1 MAFSFTKTGFS
12 GFNGDDPSIGKKIQM
27 NVLSIKSLFRKYD
40 EDGKRIKH
48 EGYPFL
54 NSRYSTTDPRMKN
67 PMAGGYTGPRT
78 QSKDE
83 KFEIEKNIRTYYGG
97 NDRMRQLAEK
107 QAKSS
112 YQTYRML
119 NQNLYRASKLFD
131 KNPYEANTL
140 FKQSIDKAYKMHF
153 ENSYD
158 RNISIANSKMIK
170 KFASGFLAP
179 QVAPLFRS
187 YR

>member
-1 MAFSFTKTGFS
+1 MAFSFTKTGFN
-12 GFNGDDPSIGKKIQM
+12 GFNDPGTAKKIRM
-27 NVLSIKSLFRKYD
+27 NILSINPLFRKVGGAD
-40 EDGKRIKH
+40 NQ
-48 EGYPFL
+48 GYPFL
-54 NSRYSTTDPRMKN
+54 NSRFFTNETGMKN

-78 QSKDE
+78 RSKDE
-83 KFEIEKNIRTYYGG
+83 KFTIEQNIKSYYGG
-97 NDRMRQLAEK
+97 NARMRQLAEK

-112 YQTYRML
+112 FKTYEML
-119 NQNLYRASKLFD
+119 NKNLYKASNIFE
-131 KNPYEANTL
+131 KNPLKANTL
-140 FKQSIDKAYKMHF
+140 FKESIDKAFEMHR

-158 RNISIANSKMIK
+158 FNISVNNAKMIK